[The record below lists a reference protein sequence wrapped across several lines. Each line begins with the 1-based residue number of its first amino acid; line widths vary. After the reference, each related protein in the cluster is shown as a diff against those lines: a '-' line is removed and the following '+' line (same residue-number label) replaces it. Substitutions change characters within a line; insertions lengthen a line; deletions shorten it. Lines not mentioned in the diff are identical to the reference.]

1 MKHDCQDLIRLF
13 NACFSGDYNTVL
25 LGGAAE
31 PEYLPADAEHRH
43 HRILFT
49 RDYFRSALHE
59 VAHWCVAGAE
69 RRLLP
74 DFGYWYAPDGRDAQQ
89 QRAFEQVE
97 VKPQALE
104 QLFCEAAGHRF
115 SVSMDNLGGEPTD
128 PEPFRLAVQAQRD
141 RYLAEGLPERPV
153 RFIRA
158 LTGFYR
164 PGVLPQGH
172 TEPYAGSLLPP
183 GNAVCA

>member
-1 MKHDCQDLIRLF
+1 MPVFPATTTPFCSVAQR
-13 NACFSGDYNTVL
+13 SRNTCRPTPNIVTT
-25 LGGAAE
+25 G
-31 PEYLPADAEHRH
+31 YSLP
-43 HRILFT
+43 